1 MKGRKSIAWTFVFCA
16 LFCLLSICSAT
27 DDVNAEENQE
37 LSQMELQDVVEP
49 LPVAPQDAVAPPEE
63 EIPAEEMDQPQPEED
78 VDVSQDEPAAVD
90 DDGERDTTADLG
102 EDQMEAESDEPEGE
116 APDGAS
122 KEEREPVKSVDSGTD
137 FVRERSSGAVPNSL
151 SGQASTDSLIEDEK
165 NSAKNGE
172 TKSDDPSAD
181 PLNQEGSAS
190 SEGDTNQSDS
200 SLALEDSS
208 GDEGSS
214 VDVNSLVDENS
225 AEKEKRD
232 PEAVQENQPGEQDT
246 ESGTGVAE
254 GYTEEALIQMGC
266 KKAIVQAENGAE
278 LFDHPNEETAPI
290 GRIENGQEV
299 WVLLAADET
308 WAEVFLPGRTAP
320 EGYARGQDF
329 LIIQEETR
337 QEGNESEK
345 QETVGEQ
352 TQEPV
357 SEEPENEL
365 ETDEPV
371 TIPAEN
377 EKTIIRDPNR
387 PSRQVIV
394 TSTLEQKNHIPAGT
408 VIVLQAELAN
418 FDEKDVYTCQWQY
431 SKDEET
437 YFDIPGANELTYAYR
452 INKENFDYVW
462 RIVIDVQE

>member
-49 LPVAPQDAVAPPEE
+49 LPVASQDAVAPPEE

-90 DDGERDTTADLG
+90 DDGERDATADLG
-102 EDQMEAESDEPEGE
+102 EDQMEAGSDEPEGE
-116 APDGAS
+116 EHDGAS
-122 KEEREPVKSVDSGTD
+122 KEEREPVKSVDSETD
-137 FVRERSSGAVPNSL
+137 FVRERSSEAIPNSP

-172 TKSDDPSAD
+172 MKSDDPSAD

-190 SEGDTNQSDS
+190 PEEDTNQSNS

-208 GDEGSS
+208 GDEGSY

-232 PEAVQENQPGEQDT
+232 PEAVQENQPGEQDK

-308 WAEVFLPGRTAP
+308 WAEAFLPGRTAP

-337 QEGNESEK
+337 QEGNESEQ

-352 TQEPV
+352 TQEIIP
-357 SEEPENEL
+357 EEAAQESK
-365 ETDEPV
+365 T
-371 TIPAEN
+371 
-377 EKTIIRDPNR
+377 EKMSTEAVEDKEDFTQGPNR
-387 PSRQVIV
+387 PPRQVIV
-394 TSTLEQKNHIPAGT
+394 TSSLGGKDNISVGSA
-408 VIVLQAELAN
+408 IVLRAELIN
-418 FDEKDVYTCQWQY
+418 FSDSDVYSCQWQY
-431 SKDEET
+431 SEDGEN
-437 YFDIPGANELTYAYR
+437 YFDVPGANDATYVYR
-452 INKENFDYVW
+452 INFSNYFYSW
-462 RIVIDVQE
+462 RILVNID